1 LALMGSPE
9 DHAMDDMLERSK
21 IFNYVNIFGSLG
33 ILTFLGISVGIAF
46 HIGQDNDAQ
55 LRKGYQIII
64 AMLGGM
70 CVTSMI
76 PYFIYDARRPGQ
88 KVPDNTS
95 MLMAG
100 PKYVSTSP
108 SSPCTCTD
116 RQTSMA
122 WTQEYRGSQTS
133 NHLPRRFFHPQ
144 RCPRSSGK
152 RTWYPPE

>member
-1 LALMGSPE
+1 MVRDLPKMIESEQQVLRGEKRQVYRKRISEAILRPGLMASPE

-33 ILTFLGISVGIAF
+33 ILTFLGIAVGIAF
-46 HIGQDNDAQ
+46 HIGQNDDAQ

-100 PKYVSTSP
+100 PKYVPTSP
-108 SSPCTCTD
+108 S
-116 RQTSMA
+116 
-122 WTQEYRGSQTS
+122 
-133 NHLPRRFFHPQ
+133 
-144 RCPRSSGK
+144 
-152 RTWYPPE
+152 